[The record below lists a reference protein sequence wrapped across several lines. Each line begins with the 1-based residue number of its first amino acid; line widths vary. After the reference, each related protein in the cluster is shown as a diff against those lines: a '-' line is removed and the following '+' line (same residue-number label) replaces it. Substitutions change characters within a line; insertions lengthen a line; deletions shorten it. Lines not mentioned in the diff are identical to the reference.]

1 MSSSASGC
9 LQRWLA
15 RRFSESLL
23 IRWPAH
29 LLRCLSIFLVLILG
43 LGGCASWLGPQEI
56 EIPVSRLQN
65 SVETKFPL
73 SERYL
78 DLFDVSL
85 TRPRLSLQTASD
97 RLVLALDARVAPPL
111 LKKPWQGELV
121 VSGGLRIDPAR
132 RAVMLADPRLENIR
146 LGAATGGYTTRLARL
161 GTALAEDLLSDMV
174 LYTFAPDAFVVA
186 GQRFVPT
193 RITTRGNSLVVSFEP
208 AR

>member
-9 LQRWLA
+9 LQRGPA
-15 RRFSESLL
+15 RRFNESWSLQ
-23 IRWPAH
+23 WPAH
-29 LLRCLSIFLVLILG
+29 LLRCLSIFLVLG

-65 SVETKFPL
+65 SVEATFPL
-73 SERYL
+73 NERYL

-97 RLVLALDARVAPPL
+97 RLVLAVDARVAPPL

-121 VSGGLRIDPAR
+121 VSGGLRIDAAR

-146 LGAATGGYTTRLARL
+146 LDAATGGYTTRLARL

-193 RITTRGNSLVVSFEP
+193 RITTRGNKLVVSFEP

>member
-1 MSSSASGC
+1 M
-9 LQRWLA
+9 
-15 RRFSESLL
+15 
-23 IRWPAH
+23 
-29 LLRCLSIFLVLILG
+29 LG

-65 SVETKFPL
+65 SVEAKFPL
-73 SERYL
+73 NERYL

-121 VSGGLRIDPAR
+121 VSGGLRIDAAR

-146 LGAATGGYTTRLARL
+146 LDAATGGYTTRLARL

-193 RITTRGNSLVVSFEP
+193 RITTRGNKLVVSFEP
-208 AR
+208 AK